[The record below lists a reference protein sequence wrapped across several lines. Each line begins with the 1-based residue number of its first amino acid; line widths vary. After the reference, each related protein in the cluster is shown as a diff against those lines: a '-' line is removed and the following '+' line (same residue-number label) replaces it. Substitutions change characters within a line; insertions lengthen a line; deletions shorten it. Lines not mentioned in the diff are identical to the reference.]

1 MLEVDLFRIAT
12 HDFDI
17 CENKLVL
24 LCWSIRPAI
33 CRILVFCF
41 DREFKKNYVTVE
53 RSELERI
60 QDYSVID
67 KLSYS
72 VGKTKALNLL
82 ATLITVN

>member
-1 MLEVDLFRIAT
+1 MILIFVKINSFCSAGA
-12 HDFDI
+12 
-17 CENKLVL
+17 
-24 LCWSIRPAI
+24 SILQSQ

-41 DREFKKNYVTVE
+41 DREFKKIYVTVE

-60 QDYSVID
+60 QDYCVID